1 MTWNWKYGPHGG
13 GPLRLSSLLT
23 LLLLAVGA
31 PLANAQT
38 SFTDVTA
45 TGAWNASR
53 WNNST
58 DGPTYSATY
67 TQNNNVNFT
76 SGNYSFAGMGTTIN
90 VGNINVA
97 SGANVNFTSA
107 ANTFATNGAVRTI
120 TVGAG
125 STLDFQGQ
133 SFSTAS
139 GTGFIKAGDGVLAL
153 AGNTYNGGFTLNAGT
168 VIARGVNAFGG
179 ATTNVLTLN
188 GGTVAS
194 NATRSFDN
202 TKYGGGIVIGGN
214 VQFGE
219 LATNVVL
226 ANSTANLSFANNV
239 SLGNANRTLTLGN
252 NGTQTFSGVISNT
265 GSGGVT
271 FAANSGAGGRFDI
284 TNAANTFTGDI
295 TITGGE
301 VRFTSDGS
309 MGNSGNDII
318 IDGGR
323 FATASDATFT
333 LGAGRDVFI
342 GDGVGTSIST
352 PGAGVFT
359 INSGIADK
367 TGEIGSWAKQGGGTL
382 ELGGAS
388 TYTGSTAINN
398 GTVRLTTDDN
408 RLPTGTV
415 VSMGQA
421 ASANLGT
428 LDLNGRNQEIAGLQ
442 STTGTNSGVNT
453 NVVTSAASS
462 TLTINNSGNFVYSDG
477 TTANSGVITGAIS
490 LVKNG
495 TGMQTLGGANT
506 YSGTTTVNGGT
517 LIIAASGTHTG
528 GGAYTVNN
536 VGTLTVNGTI
546 NSAVTVNNGGTLT
559 GAGTLG
565 ALTIDGILAPG
576 NSIGTINTG
585 TVVWNGAPDDSQAWQ
600 FELGPGNT
608 SDLLNIAGDFTKG
621 SSGKFAF
628 DFLNSTELGT
638 FTLASWSGTT
648 NFSLSDFSYVNLG
661 GGNQGT
667 FAFSGSGKSLQFN
680 VSAVPEPSSLVLFG
694 LIGGV
699 AAYRMRR
706 RRAKVANEA
715 ALGA

>member
-1 MTWNWKYGPHGG
+1 ME
-13 GPLRLSSLLT
+13 
-23 LLLLAVGA
+23 
-31 PLANAQT
+31 
-38 SFTDVTA
+38 
-45 TGAWNASR
+45 
-53 WNNST
+53 
-58 DGPTYSATY
+58 
-67 TQNNNVNFT
+67 
-76 SGNYSFAGMGTTIN
+76 
-90 VGNINVA
+90 
-97 SGANVNFTSA
+97 
-107 ANTFATNGAVRTI
+107 TNGAVRTI
-120 TVGAG
+120 SLGNG
-125 STLDFQGQ
+125 STFDFNGQ
-133 SFSTAS
+133 QMSTAA
-139 GTGFIKAGDGVLAL
+139 GTGFIISGSGVFGTGAYSSTTNAQSFRVDG
-153 AGNTYNGGFTLNAGT
+153 GT
-168 VIARGVNAFGG
+168 IIARG
-179 ATTNVLTLN
+179 TTGLGNGSNSSLILN
-188 GGTVAS
+188 GGTIAS
-194 NATRSFDN
+194 NGNRDFADTRF
-202 TKYGGGIVIGGN
+202 GGGINIGGN

-219 LATNVVL
+219 LATIVTL
-226 ANSTANLSFANNV
+226 ASSSANLSFANNV

-252 NGTQTFSGVISNT
+252 NGTQTFSGIIANT

-271 FAANSGAGGRFDI
+271 FAANAGAGGRFDI

-309 MGNSGNDII
+309 MGNAGNDII

-323 FATASDATFT
+323 FATASGATFT

-388 TYTGSTAINN
+388 TYTGSTAINS
-398 GTVRLTTDDN
+398 GTVRLTNGNN

-415 VSMGQA
+415 VSLGQA

-442 STTGTNSGVNT
+442 STMGTNSGVNT

-536 VGTLTVNGTI
+536 GGTLTVNGTI
-546 NSAVTVNNGGTLT
+546 NSAVTVDTGGILT

-565 ALTIDGILAPG
+565 ALTINGILAPG

-585 TVVWNGAPDDSQAWQ
+585 TVVWNGAPDNSQAWQ

-608 SDLLNIAGDFTKG
+608 SDLLNITGDFTKG
-621 SSGKFAF
+621 LLGTFAF
-628 DFLNSTELGT
+628 DFGMSTELGT
-638 FTLASWSGTT
+638 FTLASWTGTT
-648 NFSLSDFSYVNLG
+648 DFLVSDFSYINLG
-661 GGNQGT
+661 GGNLGT
-667 FAFSGSGKSLQFN
+667 FAFSGNSLQFN